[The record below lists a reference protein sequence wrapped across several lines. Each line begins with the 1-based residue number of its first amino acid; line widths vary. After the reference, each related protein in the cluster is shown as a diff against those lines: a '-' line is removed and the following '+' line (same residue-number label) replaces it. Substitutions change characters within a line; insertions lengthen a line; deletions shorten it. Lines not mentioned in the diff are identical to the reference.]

1 MPSGLLLVPLATPF
15 DHISGNVAMNF
26 SLKRAS
32 DSASGTSRLIQ
43 ACSIHRK
50 GNENAEKLICQKKK
64 KKKEPQ
70 NGEED
75 WGNWCCVCARA
86 ETRAIIKGS
95 SLNGQ
100 CYSSCFLVIAASRL
114 ISPQQ
119 VLRSFS
125 AMMSIYLRGIK
136 EMWFAFTGPEVPCR
150 LHWNHWV
157 LWAITI
163 LWKVWNWAFCE

>member
-64 KKKEPQ
+64 KKKRSLRMGRRT
-70 NGEED
+70 GETD
-75 WGNWCCVCARA
+75 VVCV
-86 ETRAIIKGS
+86 
-95 SLNGQ
+95 
-100 CYSSCFLVIAASRL
+100 
-114 ISPQQ
+114 
-119 VLRSFS
+119 
-125 AMMSIYLRGIK
+125 
-136 EMWFAFTGPEVPCR
+136 PE
-150 LHWNHWV
+150 LKHE
-157 LWAITI
+157 L
-163 LWKVWNWAFCE
+163 